1 MKNVKLTVS
10 NTVRRYQKLS
20 TKYKH
25 YTEEQKMEANQ
36 IDIAELLRS
45 QGEKA
50 TKVGSE
56 YEWYNGGQKITIRG
70 NLWFNQYEQQGGDAI
85 DFVRRFYNKDYPE
98 AMEFLLGGC
107 QGNLVRLP
115 SVKPKPK
122 VPFSLPKRN
131 ENMRRV
137 FAYLM
142 IRRGIDR
149 DVIYTFAHN
158 KMLYESEK
166 YHNAVFV
173 GYDTKGVPR
182 HAHKRGTGSE
192 STYKGNAPSGI
203 PEFSFHW
210 HGISPYLCF
219 FEAPIDMLSFISMHK
234 SNWKQHS
241 YAAACSVSDRVL
253 FQMLKDNPNLEKV
266 FLCLDNDEAGQK
278 AAKRISDKL
287 FVRGIQTHILVPNG
301 KDWNEDLLTMRAQE
315 IESEVT
321 EPCQMSLS

>member
-1 MKNVKLTVS
+1 M
-10 NTVRRYQKLS
+10 
-20 TKYKH
+20 
-25 YTEEQKMEANQ
+25 
-36 IDIAELLRS
+36 
-45 QGEKA
+45 
-50 TKVGSE
+50 
-56 YEWYNGGQKITIRG
+56 
-70 NLWFNQYEQQGGDAI
+70 
-85 DFVRRFYNKDYPE
+85 DY
-98 AMEFLLGGC
+98 LLGEG
-107 QGNLVRLP
+107 QGKLVKSLP
-115 SVKPKPK
+115 VEKKPKQ
-122 VPFSLPKRN
+122 PFVLPKPN

-142 IRRGIDR
+142 MKRGIDR

-173 GYDTKGVPR
+173 GYDTNGIPR

-210 HGISPYLCF
+210 HGRSPYLCL

-234 SNWKQHS
+234 NRWQEHS

-253 FQMLKDNPNLEKV
+253 FQMLADNPNLKEV
-266 FLCLDNDEAGQK
+266 FLCLDNDEAGHK
-278 AAKRISDKL
+278 ATKRISDKL
-287 FVRGIQTHILVPNG
+287 FLNGIKSTIILPEH
-301 KDWNEDLLTMRAQE
+301 KDWNEDLLSLRAE
-315 IESEVT
+315 ENESEVA